1 MDNDTPFNLMIF
13 TDNTKKICMCSAS
26 SIIIILLFIISPL
39 SNLVKTSFFMKMV
52 VLVILGY
59 TLYLNNTQT
68 NLLRLASLTS
78 TTDNVK
84 TQLNMN
90 IICSYIFTIFI
101 GILFIFIA
109 KSFF

>member
-1 MDNDTPFNLMIF
+1 MDYDTPFNLMIF

-39 SNLVKTSFFMKMV
+39 SNFFKTSFFMKIL

-59 TLYLNNTQT
+59 TLYLNNMQT
-68 NLLRLASLTS
+68 NLLRLATVSS
-78 TTDNVK
+78 TTDTVK

-90 IICSYIFTIFI
+90 IICSYIFSVFI
-101 GILFIFIA
+101 GILFIFVI